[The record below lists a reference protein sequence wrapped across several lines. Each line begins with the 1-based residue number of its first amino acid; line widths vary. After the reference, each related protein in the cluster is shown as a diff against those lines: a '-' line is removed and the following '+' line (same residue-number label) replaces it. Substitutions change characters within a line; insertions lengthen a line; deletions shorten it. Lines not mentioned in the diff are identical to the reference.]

1 MSVNIKQEEFWG
13 VRALRATIYKSKKKK
28 RKFDIFRTFE
38 IFNSEPVHF
47 MNPDFVNMVLVETEN
62 FFMSKSCLKTDLKRD
77 NLFQI
82 SVFNNKKV
90 FNLLTQTW
98 KRRSKRKMEHED

>member
-1 MSVNIKQEEFWG
+1 M
-13 VRALRATIYKSKKKK
+13 RALRATTYKTKKK
-28 RKFDIFRTFE
+28 KFDIFRTFE

-47 MNPDFVNMVLVETEN
+47 MSPDFVNMVLVETEN

-82 SVFNNKKV
+82 SVFNNRKL
-90 FNLLTQTW
+90 FNILTEAW
-98 KRRSKRKMEHED
+98 KRRNSRKVEHEN